1 MKRWKRAWLPTLCLT
16 LALCLVPALA
26 ADGQSPTTGSCGDN
40 ATWSY
45 DAESET
51 LTISGTG
58 EFEPITEK
66 TAKQAQNVVI
76 EDGITAVPSMAFAD
90 YWSFTQV
97 TLPDV
102 GRQDI

>member
-1 MKRWKRAWLPTLCLT
+1 MKRWKKAWLPTLCLT

-45 DAESET
+45 DTESET

-58 EFEPITEK
+58 SLSRSMRKRLNAPK
-66 TAKQAQNVVI
+66 T
-76 EDGITAVPSMAFAD
+76 
-90 YWSFTQV
+90 W
-97 TLPDV
+97 
-102 GRQDI
+102 

>member
-1 MKRWKRAWLPTLCLT
+1 MKRWKKAWLPTLCLT

-45 DAESET
+45 DTESET

-58 EFEPITEK
+58 EFEPINEE
-66 TAKQAQNVVI
+66 TAKRAQNVVI
-76 EDGITAVPSMAFAD
+76 EDGITAVPPRAFIN
-90 YWSFTQV
+90 YRYVTQV
-97 TLPDV
+97 TLSGSV
-102 GRQDI
+102 TWT